1 MFFLNPS
8 YLWAFLGLIIPI
20 AIHLWSKKEGKIIRI
35 GSIQLLQQADTQQS
49 RSIKLNEVWLL
60 VLRLFL
66 LSVLVLILSKPH
78 IRKRLDHAALTYIV
92 EPYLLQ
98 NKEFRTILDTIA
110 KEIPIRLL
118 QNGFPAID
126 LEAKQKSKLEI
137 PNYWQLAKA
146 MQSLPS
152 DSIVVFTNAYQAGF
166 KGIRPLITKPI
177 EWITISPED
186 KTSQHLLEANRFN
199 EQVELLLMNASNQ
212 QVLFDKP
219 ILQPNNPNIKWN
231 TAKDS
236 IYYLEQWTAVNTK
249 KTYEVLLFY
258 DVDFLPEIKY
268 FEAGFK
274 VVAAYLHHKINL
286 VKTKEQDQIED
297 KAFDIVIWFSKKPIP
312 NTAGKVVVFKANP
325 SAGTLIESSSAQK
338 DTYYLTRFLDNE
350 NIETDHL
357 PEQLIPLLELH
368 PKVENKINQYDLRVM
383 AKEAIIPAYS
393 ISTLGPANHYRL
405 DMTKWLWF
413 LFILLLASERILSYY
428 RSQ

>member
-1 MFFLNPS
+1 MFFLNPG

-20 AIHLWSKKEGKIIRI
+20 AIHLWSKREGKVIKI

-49 RSIKLNEVWLL
+49 RSIKLNELWLL

-66 LSVLVLILSKPH
+66 LSVLVLILAKPH
-78 IRKRLDHAALTYIV
+78 IKKRLDHAALTYIV
-92 EPYLLQ
+92 EPSLLQ
-98 NKEFRTILDTIA
+98 NKEFKTLLDTIA

-118 QNGFPAID
+118 QNDFPAID
-126 LEAKQKSKLEI
+126 LEAKQPSNPTI

-152 DSIVVFTNAYQAGF
+152 DSIIVFTNAYQAGF

-177 EWITISPED
+177 EWIPIPED

-212 QVLFDKP
+212 QVSFDKKVV
-219 ILQPNNPNIKWN
+219 QPNNPNIKWS
-231 TAKDS
+231 TTKDS

-249 KTYEVLLFY
+249 KTQEVLLFY
-258 DVDFLPEIKY
+258 DADFSAEIKY
-268 FEAGFK
+268 FEASFK
-274 VVAAYLHHKINL
+274 VVAAYLNHKINL
-286 VKTKEQDQIED
+286 TKTDEQDQIAD
-297 KAFDIVIWFSKKPIP
+297 KAFDIIIWLSKEPIP
-312 NTAGKVVVFKANP
+312 NTAGKVLVFKPNP
-325 SAGTLIESSSAQK
+325 SAGALIERSSTQK

-368 PKVENKINQYDLRVM
+368 PKMENKINQYDLRVM
-383 AKEAIIPAYS
+383 AKEAIIPAHS
-393 ISTLGPANHYRL
+393 VSTVGPADHYRL